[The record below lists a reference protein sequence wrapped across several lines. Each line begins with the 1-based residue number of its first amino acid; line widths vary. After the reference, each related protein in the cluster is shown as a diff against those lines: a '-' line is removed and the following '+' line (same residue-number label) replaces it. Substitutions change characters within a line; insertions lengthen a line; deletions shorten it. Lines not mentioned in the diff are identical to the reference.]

1 MSDAGN
7 FVHAVSTEVG
17 LTEVELVLRA
27 AWYLRTTTNQTSV
40 SVEDAVGFLK
50 QWSIRPNI
58 NITRLKQKLRRSR
71 DVSFQANGLL
81 HLPVKTMATFNE
93 SYLQFLGAPP
103 PKIENTHLEA
113 DDFQD
118 SRHYV
123 IELVRQINGSY
134 QFELFDCCAVMM
146 RRLAEVLIID
156 AYTSLNADQ
165 LIRDGDGNLKMMTDI
180 PHVSCRL
187 T

>member
-71 DVSFQANGLL
+71 DVSF
-81 HLPVKTMATFNE
+81 
-93 SYLQFLGAPP
+93 
-103 PKIENTHLEA
+103 
-113 DDFQD
+113 
-118 SRHYV
+118 
-123 IELVRQINGSY
+123 
-134 QFELFDCCAVMM
+134 
-146 RRLAEVLIID
+146 
-156 AYTSLNADQ
+156 
-165 LIRDGDGNLKMMTDI
+165 
-180 PHVSCRL
+180 
-187 T
+187 